1 MAARTTDEVRTL
13 YQTVLREVGDMREWK
28 LLTPAGYRQR
38 IGNLLA
44 GVEPAST
51 QLLAVVVAN
60 RTRFVLAL
68 ERQEGAFKAVGLYR

>member
-1 MAARTTDEVRTL
+1 
-13 YQTVLREVGDMREWK
+13 MREWK
-28 LLTPAGYRQR
+28 LLMPAGYRQR

-44 GVEPAST
+44 GVDLAST
-51 QLLAVVVAN
+51 QLLAMVVPS